1 MAWQAT
7 HRFAKISPQKAR
19 LIADMI
25 RGRNAQQALEVLK
38 FSHQRAARLIEK
50 VLRSAM
56 ANADEQGQAD
66 LEELTVSG
74 TWVNEGPRM
83 KRFQPKDRGRAH
95 PILKR
100 TSHIT
105 VQVEES
111 QAVGEQTE

>member
-7 HRFAKISPQKAR
+7 HRFARISPQKVR
-19 LIADMI
+19 LLADMI
-25 RGRNAQQALEVLK
+25 RGRRAQQALEVLR
-38 FSHQRAARLIEK
+38 FSPQRGARMVEK

-56 ANADEQGQAD
+56 ANADEVGRAD
-66 LEELTVSG
+66 LEELVISG
-74 TWVNEGPRM
+74 TWVDEGPRM

-105 VQVEES
+105 VQVD
-111 QAVGEQTE
+111 QRK

>member
-19 LIADMI
+19 LLADMI
-25 RGRNAQQALEVLK
+25 RGRRAQLALEELK

-50 VLRSAM
+50 VLKSAV
-56 ANADEQGQAD
+56 ANADELGQAD
-66 LEELTVSG
+66 LESLVVSG

-105 VQVEES
+105 VEVDQK
-111 QAVGEQTE
+111 